1 MEKHHAVLLVRVSTE
16 AQDYDAQIEDL
27 QEFATKKGYKHFKI
41 IQTKESGLISLD
53 QRAGTN
59 ELFSFIKENPDYDTV
74 FATEISRLARRQS
87 FLHSIRDWFEE
98 NKVQLFLKD
107 SDFRLLNNEYKVTP
121 EGTMMFALFG
131 IFAET
136 ELTQK
141 KKRFARE
148 KKRLMSLGLSISGKV
163 LFGYKRKMTSAMKNE
178 MVHDENNAE
187 IVRTIFNWY
196 LNGFDGEKDVS
207 INKINMKCIK
217 DNYPKYTHS
226 KRNINKLL
234 KEEAYTGS
242 KTTNNKWKN
251 PMAKFSDKVEKYLY
265 SNNLIRYGDDPIIDR
280 ETFDK
285 VQLKLKEKNTTVD
298 KSVKHV
304 TLLSKLL
311 ICPTCGKYFQGD
323 YRIGETFIK
332 HSYRCSSRSTPYK
345 CSNKQSFSMAMLDS
359 AVWCVIKSD
368 LELLAKQIVE
378 NDPKDEGVKLDTEL
392 INLEALEREIR
403 EKIVKENNR
412 YSIYIENPS
421 AVEPDYF
428 LNFQSKIKSYN
439 KKLNQINDEKAKIKS
454 LQSIKKAQL
463 SDLDFVINSNLSTIE
478 KSKSLLKKYINIF
491 VENIRVHHHN
501 TRFTIISINFR
512 NYGNDQMRKIVDG
525 KVEVIDAHYSKYTFV
540 ILDKKQTLKIRAV
553 KTILP
558 ITLIEENKIKILKF
572 EVLLQEIFENL
583 SLPPEKKGILKEFIE
598 VDFEKLKI
606 Y

>member
-1 MEKHHAVLLVRVSTE
+1 
-16 AQDYDAQIEDL
+16 
-27 QEFATKKGYKHFKI
+27 
-41 IQTKESGLISLD
+41 
-53 QRAGTN
+53 
-59 ELFSFIKENPDYDTV
+59 
-74 FATEISRLARRQS
+74 
-87 FLHSIRDWFEE
+87 
-98 NKVQLFLKD
+98 
-107 SDFRLLNNEYKVTP
+107 
-121 EGTMMFALFG
+121 
-131 IFAET
+131 
-136 ELTQK
+136 
-141 KKRFARE
+141 
-148 KKRLMSLGLSISGKV
+148 
-163 LFGYKRKMTSAMKNE
+163 
-178 MVHDENNAE
+178 
-187 IVRTIFNWY
+187 
-196 LNGFDGEKDVS
+196 
-207 INKINMKCIK
+207 
-217 DNYPKYTHS
+217 
-226 KRNINKLL
+226 
-234 KEEAYTGS
+234 
-242 KTTNNKWKN
+242 
-251 PMAKFSDKVEKYLY
+251 
-265 SNNLIRYGDDPIIDR
+265 
-280 ETFDK
+280 
-285 VQLKLKEKNTTVD
+285 
-298 KSVKHV
+298 
-304 TLLSKLL
+304 
-311 ICPTCGKYFQGD
+311 
-323 YRIGETFIK
+323 
-332 HSYRCSSRSTPYK
+332 
-345 CSNKQSFSMAMLDS
+345 MAMLDS

-392 INLEALEREIR
+392 INLEASEREIR

-463 SDLDFVINSNLSTIE
+463 SDIDFVINSNLSTIE

-598 VDFEKLKI
+598 LDFQKLKI

>member
-1 MEKHHAVLLVRVSTE
+1 MEKLHAVLLVRVSTE

-27 QEFATKKGYKHFKI
+27 QEFANKKGYKHFKI

-59 ELFSFIKENPDYDTV
+59 ELFSFIKENPEYDTV

-87 FLHSIRDWFEE
+87 FLHLIRDWFEE
-98 NKVQLFLKD
+98 NRVQLFLKD
-107 SDFRLLNNEYKVTP
+107 SDFKLLNDDFKVTP

-148 KKRLMSLGLSISGKV
+148 KKKLMALGLSISGKV
-163 LFGYKRKMTSAMKNE
+163 LFGYEREMTDAMKNKL
-178 MVHDENNAE
+178 VHDKKNAE

-196 LNGFDGEKDVS
+196 LHGFDGEKDVS

-251 PMAKFSDKVEKYLY
+251 PMAKFNDKVEKYLY
-265 SNNLIRYGDDPIIDR
+265 SNNLVSYGDPILDR

-285 VQLKLKEKNTTVD
+285 VQLKLKEKNTTVE

-304 TLLSKLL
+304 TLLSRLL
-311 ICPTCGKYFQGD
+311 ICPICGKYFQGD
-323 YRIGETFIK
+323 YRIGETYIK

-345 CSNKQSFSMAMLDS
+345 CLNKQSFSMAMLDS

-368 LELLAKQIVE
+368 LELLAKQIVQ
-378 NDPKDEGVKLDTEL
+378 NDPKDEGLK
-392 INLEALEREIR
+392 LEAELSYLEATEREIR
-403 EKIVKENNR
+403 EKVKKENNR
-412 YSIYIENPS
+412 YSIYIENQES
-421 AVEPDYF
+421 VEPDYF
-428 LNFQSKIKSYN
+428 ENFQSKIKAHT

-454 LQSIKKAQL
+454 LQTIKKEQL
-463 SDLDFVINSNLSTIE
+463 SDIDFVINSNLLTIE

-491 VENIRVHHHN
+491 VSEIRVHHHS
-501 TRFTIISINFR
+501 TRFTIISINFKE
-512 NYGNDQMRKIVDG
+512 YGHETWRRVSDG
-525 KVEVIDAHYSKYTFV
+525 VAEHKEAPYSNCAFV
-540 ILDKKQTLKIRAV
+540 FLDKKQTLKIKAIKTNLNIEIIDE
-553 KTILP
+553 KTIKAIRWEIP
-558 ITLIEENKIKILKF
+558 IEK
-572 EVLLQEIFENL
+572 IFEPRTE
-583 SLPPEKKGILKEFIE
+583 SVSKIGVLKEFIE
-598 VDFEKLKI
+598 MKFDKLKI

>member
-27 QEFATKKGYKHFKI
+27 QDFANKKGYKHFKI

-59 ELFSFIKENPDYDTV
+59 ELFSFIKENPEYDTV

-87 FLHSIRDWFEE
+87 FLHLIRDWFEE
-98 NKVQLFLKD
+98 NRVQLFLKD
-107 SDFRLLNNEYKVTP
+107 SDFKLLNDDFKVTP

-148 KKRLMSLGLSISGKV
+148 KKKLMALGLSISGKV
-163 LFGYKRKMTSAMKNE
+163 LFGYEREMTDAMKNKL
-178 MVHDENNAE
+178 VHDKKNAE

-196 LNGFDGEKDVS
+196 LYGFDGEKDVS

-251 PMAKFSDKVEKYLY
+251 PMAKFNDKVEKYLY
-265 SNNLIRYGDDPIIDR
+265 SNNLVSYGDPILDR

-285 VQLKLKEKNTTVD
+285 VQQKLKEKNTTVE

-304 TLLSKLL
+304 TLLSRLL

-323 YRIGETFIK
+323 YRIGETHIK

-345 CSNKQSFSMAMLDS
+345 CLNKQSFSMAMLDS

-378 NDPKDEGVKLDTEL
+378 NDPKDDGLK
-392 INLEALEREIR
+392 LEAELSYLEATEREIR
-403 EKIVKENNR
+403 EKVKKENNR
-412 YSIYIENPS
+412 YSIYIENPES
-421 AVEPDYF
+421 VEPDYF
-428 LNFQSKIKSYN
+428 ENFQSKIKAHT

-454 LQSIKKAQL
+454 LQTIKKEQL
-463 SDLDFVINSNLSTIE
+463 SDIDFVINSNLLTIE

-491 VENIRVHHHN
+491 VSEIRIHHHN
-501 TRFTIISINFR
+501 TRFTVISINFKE
-512 NYGNDQMRKIVDG
+512 YGHETWRRVSDG
-525 KVEVIDAHYSKYTFV
+525 IAEHKEAHYSNCAYV
-540 ILDKKQTLKIRAV
+540 ILDKKQTLKIKAV
-553 KTILP
+553 KTNLNIEIIDENSIKAIRWEIP
-558 ITLIEENKIKILKF
+558 IEK
-572 EVLLQEIFENL
+572 IFEPRTE
-583 SLPPEKKGILKEFIE
+583 SDSKIGVLKEFIE
-598 VDFEKLKI
+598 MKFDKLKI

>member
-27 QEFATKKGYKHFKI
+27 QDFANKKGYKHFKI

-59 ELFSFIKENPDYDTV
+59 ELFSFIKENPEYDTV

-87 FLHSIRDWFEE
+87 FLHLIRDWFEE
-98 NKVQLFLKD
+98 NRVQLFLKD
-107 SDFRLLNNEYKVTP
+107 SDFKLLNDDFKVTP

-148 KKRLMSLGLSISGKV
+148 KKKLMALGLSISGKV
-163 LFGYKRKMTSAMKNE
+163 LFGYEREMTDAMKNKL
-178 MVHDENNAE
+178 VHHKKNAE

-196 LNGFDGEKDVS
+196 LHGFDGEKDVS

-251 PMAKFSDKVEKYLY
+251 PMAKFNDKVEKYLY
-265 SNNLIRYGDDPIIDR
+265 SNNLVSYGDPILDR

-285 VQLKLKEKNTTVD
+285 VQLKLKEKNTTVE

-304 TLLSKLL
+304 TLLSRLL
-311 ICPTCGKYFQGD
+311 ICPICGKYFQGD
-323 YRIGETFIK
+323 YRIGETYIK

-345 CSNKQSFSMAMLDS
+345 CLNKQSFSMAMLDS

-368 LELLAKQIVE
+368 LELLAKQIVQ
-378 NDPKDEGVKLDTEL
+378 NDPKDEGLK
-392 INLEALEREIR
+392 LEAELSYLEATEREIR
-403 EKIVKENNR
+403 EKVKKENNR
-412 YSIYIENPS
+412 YSIYIENPES
-421 AVEPDYF
+421 VEPDYF
-428 LNFQSKIKSYN
+428 ENFQSKIKAHT

-454 LQSIKKAQL
+454 LQTIKKEQL
-463 SDLDFVINSNLSTIE
+463 SDIDFVINSNLLTIE

-491 VENIRVHHHN
+491 VSEIRIHHHN
-501 TRFTIISINFR
+501 TRFTVISINFKE
-512 NYGNDQMRKIVDG
+512 YGHETWRRVSDG
-525 KVEVIDAHYSKYTFV
+525 IAEHKEAHYSNCAYV
-540 ILDKKQTLKIRAV
+540 ILDKKQTLKIKAV
-553 KTILP
+553 KTNLNIEIIGENSIKAIRWEIP
-558 ITLIEENKIKILKF
+558 IEK
-572 EVLLQEIFENL
+572 IFEPRTE
-583 SLPPEKKGILKEFIE
+583 SVSKIGVLKEFIE
-598 VDFEKLKI
+598 MKFDKLKI

>member
-16 AQDYDAQIEDL
+16 AQDYDAQIDDL
-27 QEFATKKGYKHFKI
+27 KEFANKKGYKHFKI

-53 QRAGTN
+53 QRTGTN
-59 ELFSFIKENPDYDTV
+59 ELFSFIKDNPEYDTV

-87 FLHSIRDWFEE
+87 FLHFIRDWFEE

-107 SDFRLLNNEYKVTP
+107 SNFKLLNDDFKVTP

-131 IFAET
+131 MFAET

-148 KKRLMSLGLSISGKV
+148 KKKLMALGLSISGKV
-163 LFGYKRKMTSAMKNE
+163 LFGYKREMTDALKNK
-178 MVHDENNAE
+178 MVHDEKNAD
-187 IVRTIFNWY
+187 IVRTIFYWY

-207 INKINMKCIK
+207 ISKINIKCIK

-251 PMAKFSDKVEKYLY
+251 PMAKYSDKVEKYLY
-265 SNNLIRYGDDPIIDR
+265 SNNFISYGVPIIDR

-285 VQLKLKEKNTTVD
+285 VQLKLKEKNTTVE

-304 TLLSKLL
+304 TLLSRLL
-311 ICPTCGKYFQGD
+311 ICPTCGKYFQGN
-323 YRIGETFIK
+323 YRIGETFVK

-345 CSNKQSFSMAMLDS
+345 CSNKQSFSMSMLDS
-359 AVWCVIKSD
+359 VVWCVIKSD
-368 LELLAKQIVE
+368 LELLAQQIVE
-378 NDPKDEGVKLDTEL
+378 NDPKDEGVKLDEEL
-392 INLEALEREIR
+392 VNLEVTEREIR
-403 EKIVKENNR
+403 KKIRKENNR

-421 AVEPDYF
+421 AVEPDY
-428 LNFQSKIKSYN
+428 LANFQSKIKSYD

-454 LQSIKKAQL
+454 SQSIKKEQL
-463 SDLDFVINSNLSTIE
+463 SNIDFVINSNLSAIE
-478 KSKSLLKKYINIF
+478 KSKNLLKKYINIF
-491 VENIRVHHHN
+491 VENIQVLHHN

-512 NYGNDQMRKIVDG
+512 KYGNEQIKRLDEG
-525 KVEVIDAHYSKYTFV
+525 KVVVVDAHYSKCTFV

-553 KTILP
+553 KISRP
-558 ITLIEENKIKILKF
+558 ITVMNNDTIRLMRFDIPLSR
-572 EVLLQEIFENL
+572 IFENID
-583 SLPPEKKGILKEFIE
+583 EKDENKGVLKEFQYI
-598 VDFEKLKI
+598 DFRKLDV